1 MSFLSKLIKQCR
13 RPSGWLGELT
23 ALRMNSGHARMTT
36 WALGHLHI
44 SKEYVILDVG
54 CGGGRTVN
62 RLAKLAFD
70 GKVMGL
76 DFSESSVKISTKTN
90 RDLIKAGRVEIRQG
104 SVSEM
109 PFQDDT
115 FDLVTAVETYYFW
128 PDLNADLREVR
139 RVLKPEGRLL
149 ILVEAYKGSKYE
161 ERNLR
166 WVKAGDMAY
175 HSPQELKDLL
185 ITAGFTDV
193 EMFEKYEKGWACT
206 IGKKDEQKT

>member
-13 RPSGWLGELT
+13 KPSGWLGELT
-23 ALRMNSGHARMTT
+23 ALKMNSGHARMTA
-36 WALGHLHI
+36 WALGHLQI
-44 SKEYVILDVG
+44 GKEYIILDVG

-62 RLAKLAFD
+62 RLAKLAPD
-70 GKVMGL
+70 GKVIGL
-76 DFSESSVKISTKTN
+76 DFSESSVKISTKIN
-90 RDLIKAGRVEIRQG
+90 HDLIEASRVEIRQG
-104 SVSEM
+104 SVSAL

-128 PDLNADLREVR
+128 PDLNADFQEVR
-139 RVLKPEGRLL
+139 RVLKPGGSL
-149 ILVEAYKGSKYE
+149 IIVVEAYKGSKFK

-175 HSPQELKDLL
+175 HSLQELKDLL

-193 EMFEKYEKGWACT
+193 EMFEEYEKGWACGT
-206 IGKKDEQKT
+206 GQKAT

>member
-23 ALRMNSGHARMTT
+23 ALKMNSGHAKMTA
-36 WALGHLHI
+36 WGLNHLDI
-44 SKEYVILDVG
+44 GKTDVILDVG

-62 RLAKLAFD
+62 RLAKLASE
-70 GKVMGL
+70 GKAIGL

-104 SVSEM
+104 GVSAI
-109 PFQDDT
+109 PFSDDT

-128 PDLNADLREVR
+128 PDLNADFREVR
-139 RVLKPEGRLL
+139 RVLKPGGSFM

-166 WVKAGDMAY
+166 WVQAGHMAY
-175 HSPQELKDLL
+175 HNLLELKDLL
-185 ITAGFTDV
+185 ITAGFTDLK
-193 EMFEKYEKGWACT
+193 MFEEYEKGWACWT
-206 IGKKDEQKT
+206 GQKAT